1 MVYER
6 GYCLILRC
14 GAHILLY
21 GDKSPTFISFS
32 IGFSKR
38 SSLLLFLHRC
48 LSRPRSGDRPGQ
60 VECVHR
66 GRSGEVLVPKCRKS
80 VHSKL
85 IWEIIYLYSTGHLI
99 KMSLLEL
106 VYSNFAY
113 FSRSISMTH
122 ASVYDNPTR

>member
-14 GAHILLY
+14 RAHILLY

-99 KMSLLEL
+99 KNVAVGISLFQLYIL
-106 VYSNFAY
+106 LSKCICDTYQCLWQSY
-113 FSRSISMTH
+113 
-122 ASVYDNPTR
+122 

>member
-106 VYSNFAY
+106 VYSNFTY
-113 FSRSISMTH
+113 FSRSALVTH
-122 ASVYDNPTR
+122 TSVYDNLTR